1 MRQVNPSHLTLISL
15 FKQLNITASGTHS
28 ITGSNTL
35 TLVGASWAKI
45 LAMNSSGVDLT
56 FSCNVTFDNPND
68 VSRDFQLGKDSQNAN
83 TVTFA
88 QNYTLTL
95 ADHLDFTFL
104 LIVVKL
110 LVQDPNIK

>member
-1 MRQVNPSHLTLISL
+1 M
-15 FKQLNITASGTHS
+15 
-28 ITGSNTL
+28 
-35 TLVGASWAKI
+35 GASWAKI

-95 ADHLDFTFL
+95 ADHLDFTL